1 MRMRKKYLPPV
12 TAVKNH
18 WTLVAFIAS
27 AILLGAPVSAR
38 AAAGNTSVSLGAE
51 YSQGDYG
58 TSSTTKIWYFPV
70 TLGYETD
77 QNLVSI
83 TVPYLIVEGTGNVVA
98 TGGMGMRRTTSN
110 TNSETESGLGDIEL
124 TGSQKISGTATS
136 RIDLTGKI
144 KFGTADE
151 DKNLGTGEN
160 DYALQLDVAKSY
172 AETNVYGYG
181 GYKIIG
187 DPPGTDYRNVFYGSI
202 GVSRK
207 LDNAST
213 AGVEFFAQEAVL
225 SGIDGQ
231 SELTLF
237 LSNKPD
243 NKTKVTGYILK
254 GLADGSPDWG
264 VGVALKLTQ

>member
-1 MRMRKKYLPPV
+1 MDARRTIRLIARAWRRIPLV
-12 TAVKNH
+12 TAVCV
-18 WTLVAFIAS
+18 LP
-27 AILLGAPVSAR
+27 LGMSPPAH
-38 AAAGNTSVSLGAE
+38 AAAGQTSVSFGAE
-51 YSQGDYG
+51 YTQGDYG

-98 TGGMGMRRTTSN
+98 TGGMGAVRRSTSN
-110 TNSETESGLGDIEL
+110 TNSETETGLGDIVL
-124 TGSQKISGTATS
+124 TGSQKITGTATS

-144 KFGTADE
+144 KLGTADE

-160 DYALQLDVAKSY
+160 DYAVQLDFVQSFNDNSLFGTA
-172 AETNVYGYG
+172 
-181 GYKIIG
+181 GYKIFG

-202 GVSRK
+202 GLSRK
-207 LDNAST
+207 LDAAST

-243 NKTKVTGYILK
+243 NRTKVTGYVLM
-254 GLADGSPDWG
+254 GLANGSPDWG
-264 VGVALKLTQ
+264 LGIALKLTQ

>member
-1 MRMRKKYLPPV
+1 MKIYWAWV
-12 TAVKNH
+12 IFVVSA
-18 WTLVAFIAS
+18 TLLSTPI
-27 AILLGAPVSAR
+27 PAR
-38 AAAGNTSVSLGAE
+38 AAAGKTSVSLGAE

-70 TLGYETD
+70 TFGYETD
-77 QNLVSI
+77 LNLVTL

-110 TNSETESGLGDIEL
+110 TNSTTETGIGDIVL
-124 TGSQKISGTATS
+124 TGSQKIVGTATS
-136 RIDLTGKI
+136 RIDLTGKV
-144 KFGTADE
+144 KFGTANE

-160 DYALQLDVAKSY
+160 DYAVQLDLAKSY
-172 AETNVYGYG
+172 ADTNVFGYG

-202 GVSRK
+202 GLSRK
-207 LDNAST
+207 LDAAST
-213 AGVEFFAQEAVL
+213 AGVEFFAQQAVL

-231 SELTLF
+231 SEVTLF

-243 NKTKVTGYILK
+243 NKTTVTGYGLI
-254 GLADGSPDWG
+254 GLANGSPDWG
-264 VGVALKLTQ
+264 FGVALKLTQ